1 MGILDGLLGNA
12 SELSPEKLQKE
23 LEPFLIPGEQVQIA
37 YKIIRDGFVFTNKRL
52 ILIDKQ
58 GVTGSKV
65 EYMSVPYKSIIRFAK
80 ESAGTFDLDAELK
93 IWLSSTHEPIVKK
106 FNKSA
111 NINDVYAMLSRYVL
125 G

>member
-12 SELSPEKLQKE
+12 SEMSPEKLQKD
-23 LEPFLIPGEQVQIA
+23 LEPFLIQGEQVQVA

>member
-12 SELSPEKLQKE
+12 SEMSPEKLQKE

>member
-12 SELSPEKLQKE
+12 SEMSPEKLQKE
-23 LEPFLIPGEQVQIA
+23 LEPFLIQGEQVQVA

>member
-12 SELSPEKLQKE
+12 SEMSPEKLQKE

-65 EYMSVPYKSIIRFAK
+65 EYMSVPYKSIIRYAK

>member
-12 SELSPEKLQKE
+12 SEMSPEKLQKE
-23 LEPFLIPGEQVQIA
+23 LEPFLIQGEQVQIA